1 MWSGKVT
8 YSRSLRHSTLQICS
22 IKRLHDCG
30 PLIINMDM
38 ALPWI
43 SSIGIFS
50 YFLLRYECKCKT
62 FNNSILGA
70 GLFKRSAP
78 SGFTSSPLKEEIS
91 LYSIIRSKWFERV
104 IFPPP
109 SSCHPKCGRK
119 WEWNKSPTPWLRCW
133 FLSRRRRRLQNKIAG
148 RITLCFPNDTGTII
162 TLEK

>member
-119 WEWNKSPTPWLRCW
+119 WQSTQQLRKLGESLVY
-133 FLSRRRRRLQNKIAG
+133 FEKYSS
-148 RITLCFPNDTGTII
+148 
-162 TLEK
+162 LEHDFQVLVALEALRYSE